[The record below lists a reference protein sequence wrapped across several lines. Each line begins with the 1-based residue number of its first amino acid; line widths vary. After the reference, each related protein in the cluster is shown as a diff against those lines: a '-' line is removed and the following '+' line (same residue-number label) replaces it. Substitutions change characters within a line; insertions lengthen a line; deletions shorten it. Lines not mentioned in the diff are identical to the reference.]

1 MVTSASSG
9 PTYSAAYLSELKAS
23 TPSTRPR
30 LQDESVSF
38 DEDVSITADSL
49 AQSSLGQ
56 VVDLTGEWTTT
67 AIHSM
72 RAKTNAY
79 L

>member
-1 MVTSASSG
+1 MVTSTSSG
-9 PTYSAAYLSELKAS
+9 PTYSAQYLSELKAS

-56 VVDLTGEWTTT
+56 VVDLTGE
-67 AIHSM
+67 I
-72 RAKTNAY
+72 AK
-79 L
+79 